1 MQQVQMFN
9 IIVMINLTDRELLE
23 QIYLL
28 LLQIYNKV
36 KEIDN
41 DEKQF
46 NMNVLANLVGDSL
59 TDIKKCN

>member
-1 MQQVQMFN
+1 
-9 IIVMINLTDRELLE
+9 MIQLSDRELLE
-23 QIYLL
+23 QIYIL

-46 NMNVLANLVGDSL
+46 NMNVLANLVGDTL
-59 TDIKKCN
+59 MDIRK